1 MQHTLDALYQTI
13 LNRKNTASE
22 SSYVAKSFAKGP
34 EHIAKKF
41 GEEAVETVIA
51 AIQNN
56 REQIV
61 YESADTLFHL
71 LMLLAA
77 HGITPDEVAAE
88 LKRREGTSGIAEKE
102 SRKNS

>member
-1 MQHTLDALYQTI
+1 MNDSLNTLYAMIRERQGGDA
-13 LNRKNTASE
+13 NT
-22 SSYVAKSFAKGP
+22 SYVAKSFAKGP
-34 EHIAKKF
+34 EHMAKKF

-56 REQIV
+56 REQII

-88 LKRREGTSGIAEKE
+88 LQRREGTSGIAEKE
-102 SRKNS
+102 SRQN